1 MAFAQGLPLRAEES
15 FGLERFRKEEKM
27 SHVAR
32 TVKFMLDI
40 FILIILIACA
50 IWWAAFIYF
59 FLAYGLAEA
68 IAFAI
73 VSISLIILVCSMIYH
88 DRP

>member
-1 MAFAQGLPLRAEES
+1 MSLIVRAAKLMFNGLV
-15 FGLERFRKEEKM
+15 F
-27 SHVAR
+27 
-32 TVKFMLDI
+32 
-40 FILIILIACA
+40 IILIACA
-50 IWWAAFIYF
+50 IWCAAVIYF
-59 FLAYGLAEA
+59 FLAYGLTEA